1 MAFADALWT
10 YTSCTVIAKVAV
22 PAVLDAVPKL
32 AVHVIVVVPQPV
44 VMVSPE
50 TLLVFGVTTSAP
62 VPVNVNITGAI
73 GVLTFTLCVAPD
85 IIEIVGGAGL
95 ITTTATGDESVRL
108 APSLTAT

>member
-1 MAFADALWT
+1 M
-10 YTSCTVIAKVAV
+10 IAKVAV

-32 AVHVIVVVPQPV
+32 AVHVIVVVPHPE

-50 TLLVFGVTTSAP
+50 TLLELGATTSAP
-62 VPVNVNITGAI
+62 VPVRVNITGAM
-73 GVLTFTLCVAPD
+73 GALTLTLCVAPD

-95 ITTTATGDESVRL
+95 VTMTATGDESVRL